1 MQAPRQE
8 QVANNCTAVCG
19 KESISRDNVLLPED
33 ASVTRLSTFESLEK
47 VSSKETLDGAK
58 ISFSRKNQQFG
69 EGTTAC
75 K

>member
-1 MQAPRQE
+1 MQSPKQE
-8 QVANNCTAVCG
+8 QAANNCTTVCG

-33 ASVTRLSTFESLEK
+33 ASATRLSIFESLEK

-58 ISFSRKNQQFG
+58 ISFSRKDQQFG
-69 EGTTAC
+69 EITAC